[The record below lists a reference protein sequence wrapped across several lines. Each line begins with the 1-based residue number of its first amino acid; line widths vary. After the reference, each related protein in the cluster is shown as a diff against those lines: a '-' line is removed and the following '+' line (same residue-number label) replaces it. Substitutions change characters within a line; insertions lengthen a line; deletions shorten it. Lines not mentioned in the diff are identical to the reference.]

1 MCHNDVLVYIIH
13 LALGHLW
20 VLCRCQWQPWS
31 SLWCARPWA
40 PLLSAVIK
48 ETLRV
53 CAPAPFG
60 GTRWVVQEE
69 GVDMCGYNVPK
80 VSSLTEVQCTYI
92 LFDCQQLD
100 HMPPLSG
107 IACMGRPK

>member
-1 MCHNDVLVYIIH
+1 MVQLHICALVDNVHVLLCMCPEFSAGVPGRPFD
-13 LALGHLW
+13 ASDLGRL
-20 VLCRCQWQPWS
+20 
-31 SLWCARPWA
+31 

-80 VSSLTEVQCTYI
+80 VCSE
-92 LFDCQQLD
+92 
-100 HMPPLSG
+100 
-107 IACMGRPK
+107 ACCS